1 METDFL
7 FIQILLP
14 LLSLSF
20 INFVS
25 RLSIFLFA
33 HFLTIFRMDYGIGL
47 TRDTFIDVTFYLKD
61 IKKFSSGNTIIPLY
75 SKSKHVSQKINC
87 QSRNRY

>member
-1 METDFL
+1 MIHF
-7 FIQILLP
+7 LLP
-14 LLSLSF
+14 LLVMSF

-33 HFLTIFRMDYGIGL
+33 YFLTIFRMDYGIGF
-47 TRDTFIDVTFYLKD
+47 TRDTFIDVTFYLTD
-61 IKKFSSGNTIIPLY
+61 IKKFSSGNTIIQLY